1 MVAKILVLFGKPQ
14 NPEQF
19 DEQYWKEHVPLAKQ
33 MPGLR
38 RYTVNKVVAA
48 PRGEPAYY
56 QVVELEF
63 DNMDSLKKSL
73 ESPISRESG
82 RHGFKMATGGIT
94 FLYAESREALD
105 QDE

>member
-1 MVAKILVLFGKPQ
+1 M
-14 NPEQF
+14 
-19 DEQYWKEHVPLAKQ
+19 AKQ
-33 MPGLR
+33 MPGLKK
-38 RYTVNKVVAA
+38 YTVDKVVSA

-63 DNMDSLKKSL
+63 DNMDMLKKAL
-73 ESPISRESG
+73 ESQAGKDSG
-82 RHGFKMATGGIT
+82 RHGVKIATGGIT